1 MAVVRRLRQNTQL
14 FVVFCLRR
22 FEHHTTVSHFC
33 EAAGGCED
41 ITNIVTE
48 VAGAVAGC
56 QKKKQKEKLS
66 ASTKEAIKKRRE
78 MKRDGNVQHIE
89 YREVCKTVRKKI
101 REDCR
106 KFNVKEIS
114 ECIKANR
121 SLKKGKR
128 DLAIGTKKI
137 SCVLSEQGEQI
148 TNQDQILERIEQFYT
163 ELYSSNNK
171 VQYSNPG
178 VTTNEVRSALSQMSN
193 DKAVGPDRIS
203 TEALKAGNTIIH
215 KQLAELYTACLKG
228 VKPQQIGKYRI

>member
-1 MAVVRRLRQNTQL
+1 M
-14 FVVFCLRR
+14 
-22 FEHHTTVSHFC
+22 
-33 EAAGGCED
+33 
-41 ITNIVTE
+41 
-48 VAGAVAGC
+48 
-56 QKKKQKEKLS
+56 
-66 ASTKEAIKKRRE
+66 KKRRE
-78 MKRDGNVQHIE
+78 IKKDGNVQHIE

-128 DLAIGTKKI
+128 DLAIGTKTI

-163 ELYSSNNK
+163 ELYSSSNK

-178 VTTNEVRSALSQMSN
+178 VTTNDVPEVTLSEVRSALSQMSN

-203 TEALKAGNTIIH
+203 IEALKAGNTIIY
-215 KQLAELYTACLKG
+215 KQLAELYTACLQG
-228 VKPQQIGKYRI
+228 SQTPAN